1 MLGPISWRATGP
13 TASQPLAIPPAAGS
27 ASTTRS
33 NAPSAPAAPAS
44 APSAPSAPTGL
55 AGSPILSAVAPLP
68 HYSYSFSSPHASF
81 GFQSGLSSIKTQ
93 HFSGHSGWR
102 PVQVYDFTR
111 YRHKM

>member
-27 ASTTRS
+27 ASSTRS
-33 NAPSAPAAPAS
+33 NAPSSPAAT
-44 APSAPSAPTGL
+44 PSAPSSPTGF

>member
-27 ASTTRS
+27 TSSTRS
-33 NAPSAPAAPAS
+33 NAPSSPT
-44 APSAPSAPTGL
+44 SAPSAPTGF